1 MLSVEGTAGNVVLG
15 ALQNVIENV
24 RRNHYKMHDCPDLSV
39 TLDSFKACNM
49 YKRCSGA
56 ELLRY
61 SSAAMECSQVSHT
74 FVLAT
79 YILNI
84 KE

>member
-1 MLSVEGTAGNVVLG
+1 MLSVEGTAGNV
-15 ALQNVIENV
+15 ALKAFQNVIENV
-24 RRNHYKMHDCPDLSV
+24 RRNHYKIRDCPALSV
-39 TLDSFKACNM
+39 TLDSFNACNM
-49 YKRCSGA
+49 YKRRSAA
-56 ELLRY
+56 ELLR
-61 SSAAMECSQVSHT
+61 SSSPATEHGQVSHT

>member
-1 MLSVEGTAGNVVLG
+1 MLLVEGTAGNVVLK
-15 ALQNVIENV
+15 ALQNVIETV
-24 RRNHYKMHDCPDLSV
+24 RRNHYKIRDCSDLSA

-49 YKRCSGA
+49 YKRWSAA
-56 ELLRY
+56 ELCRY
-61 SSAAMECSQVSHT
+61 NSTALERGQVSHT